1 LNVICANHADTAE
14 QKECWDADKRARSA
28 RVRAH
33 STAGAYC
40 SVLRHETRRPDPA
53 RHRRGAPCCRKDA
66 VRFATCVRHTRRA
79 LDGLRAGAAWF
90 DMLLYILR
98 TAAGELGASPLH
110 RPALTTPSH
119 CILPTAHATQ
129 RDRVGRA
136 VVAGQ
141 GDCGTQPYPEPIQ
154 PIQPERPQLSC
165 SASQRLHTLC
175 LSSGTSTRPH
185 AHCEPQRD
193 ARGTPAGLRS

>member
-1 LNVICANHADTAE
+1 MCVGKVLLCLRTE
-14 QKECWDADKRARSA
+14 LYMYTSA
-28 RVRAH
+28 HNRVFPGPGPPSPVVRLKTSNCH
-33 STAGAYC
+33 FMHILGFT
-40 SVLRHETRRPDPA
+40 
-53 RHRRGAPCCRKDA
+53 CCRKDA

-98 TAAGELGASPLH
+98 TAAGELGVSPLH

-165 SASQRLHTLC
+165 SASQRLHTLR

-193 ARGTPAGLRS
+193 ARGTPAGLGS